1 MKANRPLTAGLLVL
15 VVVLSVLLLPAAW
28 GINLGSLVK
37 VGGIALLVSTYGGE
51 INGFLDKSLG
61 EREAAAQ
68 GATKVVPILSLGG
81 GGYIGAAQVVGNP
94 DNVKKV
100 RAVIQVEGR
109 FGKFGARVLVPTA
122 TEKALAN
129 PQRAKGVGVSA
140 VVEFKI

>member
-1 MKANRPLTAGLLVL
+1 LLVL

-28 GINLGSLVK
+28 GIDLGNLVK
-37 VGGIALLVSTYGGE
+37 VAGIGYLVSTYGGE
-51 INGFLDKSLG
+51 INGFLNKSLG